1 MARYGTRRR
10 RHRFPTLLVVGGG
23 ALVAGWWIYPVDAPS
38 HIPEPSPA
46 RPALTTDRPEVLGN
60 GTLQTEVPERGESP
74 LTVRGA
80 NQDPPP
86 SPDRKLAALI
96 ESGKKALARNDL
108 LAARGDFSEAI
119 NLSTDAS
126 ERAML
131 RAELTRIGN
140 ETIFS
145 SRVLPNDP
153 LVDRYVIKPGD
164 SLGKIATAY
173 KVSDDLIAR
182 VNGIR
187 DKNRIRAGQAIKIIK
202 GPFRAVVNTED
213 YSLGLYLGNTFVKQ
227 FRVGLGQDESTPR
240 GEWEVATKLV
250 NPTYYPPRGG
260 HIVAADDPN
269 NPLGERWIGLHGI
282 SGEAV
287 GQLRYGIHGTNEPDS
302 IGKSVSLGCV
312 RMHNEDVE
320 TVFECLVEKHS
331 TVIIQ

>member
-1 MARYGTRRR
+1 M
-10 RHRFPTLLVVGGG
+10 
-23 ALVAGWWIYPVDAPS
+23 
-38 HIPEPSPA
+38 
-46 RPALTTDRPEVLGN
+46 
-60 GTLQTEVPERGESP
+60 
-74 LTVRGA
+74 
-80 NQDPPP
+80 
-86 SPDRKLAALI
+86 
-96 ESGKKALARNDL
+96 
-108 LAARGDFSEAI
+108 
-119 NLSTDAS
+119 
-126 ERAML
+126 
-131 RAELTRIGN
+131 
-140 ETIFS
+140 
-145 SRVLPNDP
+145 
-153 LVDRYVIKPGD
+153 DRYIVKPGD
-164 SLGKIATAY
+164 SLGKIATTY

-182 VNGIR
+182 INGIR
-187 DKNRIRAGQAIKIIK
+187 DKNRIRAGQAIKVIK
-202 GPFRAVVNTED
+202 GPFRAVVNTDD

-260 HIVAADDPN
+260 RIVAADDSK

-320 TVFECLVEKHS
+320 MVFECLVEKHS